1 MNNNVEY
8 AKLNELVDSTAV
20 SLTAIFREKGTYWS
34 SGWHNGVDIAA
45 PVNTPI
51 KAAADGVVINA
62 DTLEHQD
69 GFGNRVL
76 IKHADGRATLYA
88 HMVSAPPVKV
98 GQAVK
103 KGQIIGKVGGTGNK
117 QNSYGYHLHFT
128 LLDNYDKNPNIYY
141 KGDLLDPIKEL
152 GLGALKISGSR
163 TIVENGVTKSIP
175 DLKAYYGALTVAN
188 SSTNS
193 TATTS
198 TAKKTVDEVAMEV
211 IRGEWGAGEDRRDK
225 LTAAEY
231 DYSTV
236 QKRVNEILNGDKT
249 SSEKPANKP
258 QRSVDEIAAEV
269 IRGEWS
275 AGQERRDRLTAAGYD
290 YDEVQKRVNKI
301 LNGGNK

>member
-1 MNNNVEY
+1 MSNVEY
-8 AKLNELVDSTAV
+8 AKLAELVDSTAV
-20 SLTAIFREKGTYWS
+20 SITAIFREKGGYWI

-103 KGQIIGKVGGTGNK
+103 KGQIIGKVGGTGKK
-117 QNSYGYHLHFT
+117 QNSYGYHLHYT

-152 GLGALKISGSR
+152 GLGSLKISGSR
-163 TIVENGVTKSIP
+163 TIVENGVDKSIP
-175 DLKAYYGALTVAN
+175 DLNDYYAGYPAVDIPDEDVPKSGAPEG
-188 SSTNS
+188 
-193 TATTS
+193 
-198 TAKKTVDEVAMEV
+198 KKTVDELANEV
-211 IRGEWGAGEDRRDK
+211 IRGEWGAGQERKDK
-225 LTAAEY
+225 LTAAGY

-236 QKRVNEILNGDKT
+236 QKRVNEILKGNKT
-249 SSEKPANKP
+249 PEKKP
-258 QRSVDEIAAEV
+258 QKSVNEIAAEV
-269 IRGEWS
+269 IRGKWGNGE
-275 AGQERRDRLTAAGYD
+275 ERCKRLTEAGYN
-290 YDEVQKRVNKI
+290 YDQVQKCVNEM
-301 LNGGNK
+301 LCGNK